1 MNNEFINLARQSFL
15 AYCHIIDPLFKHN
28 WHHVKMCKVLE
39 KIARGES
46 KRVIFSLPPQH
57 GKTYFVTQR
66 FPTFYFGRNPK
77 SNIIST
83 SYSQQYAEDSGTFVK
98 SMMLTDEYKK
108 IFNIQITQSTKSKKR
123 FSLVNGGN
131 YYAVGRGGTIT
142 GRGAQL
148 IIIDDLIKN
157 NHEAMS
163 KKYRDAMIDWY
174 KNTLRTRLRKN
185 GSIIIIQTRW
195 HQNDLI
201 GYLLKDSSEDWEN
214 IVFPAISEKNE
225 ALWHELYE
233 LEHLEAIRKEMGSLA
248 FEGLYQQKP
257 ALQDGFYIK
266 DDWIQRYDILPKVI
280 EDSIITFDLTFK
292 GDEQSDWVVGQYW
305 VKSANNFF
313 LIDMIRG
320 KWDFTKQLFHMKQ
333 FIANHINCGN
343 IVIEDSAN
351 ASAIFSV
358 IKQNVSGIKLWKPK
372 TSKESRLQSVAP
384 LFEAKNIYI
393 PKEQKYDDLVTELL
407 GFPNMEHDDTVDA
420 CTMALLNL
428 RKQSLGMVM
437 SLGERIF

>member
-1 MNNEFINLARQSFL
+1 M
-15 AYCHIIDPLFKHN
+15 
-28 WHHVKMCKVLE
+28 
-39 KIARGES
+39 
-46 KRVIFSLPPQH
+46 
-57 GKTYFVTQR
+57 
-66 FPTFYFGRNPK
+66 
-77 SNIIST
+77 
-83 SYSQQYAEDSGTFVK
+83 
-98 SMMLTDEYKK
+98 
-108 IFNIQITQSTKSKKR
+108 
-123 FSLVNGGN
+123 GN
-131 YYAVGRGGTIT
+131 
-142 GRGAQL
+142 
-148 IIIDDLIKN
+148 
-157 NHEAMS
+157 
-163 KKYRDAMIDWY
+163 
-174 KNTLRTRLRKN
+174 
-185 GSIIIIQTRW
+185 
-195 HQNDLI
+195 
-201 GYLLKDSSEDWEN
+201 
-214 IVFPAISEKNE
+214 
-225 ALWHELYE
+225 
-233 LEHLEAIRKEMGSLA
+233 LA

-266 DDWIQRYDILPKVI
+266 DDWIQRYDIPPKVI
-280 EDSIITFDLTFK
+280 EDSLITFDLTFK